1 MSNVLKNRVGYLSG
15 APRISTLP
23 EAAVSGPRTRVL
35 GIVKGFEALGWKVNS
50 FIAGDRVPRKW
61 VTEESEPAVNSKP
74 WKIFLIDLVRLGLN
88 FVNARKAWNELNGKV
103 DLVYEYNAALGSLG
117 WIFKEYEIPWIVE
130 THRPLFYEV
139 EAERQNVFLKKLAR
153 ERELKAYRDCDLI
166 VTITE
171 ALKDILVREGGI
183 PAQKVLVVPS
193 SVDTDKFN
201 PELAKPKRFFDGF
214 TIGFVGNLYVWQ
226 RLDFLIEVLRELRD
240 EGLDISL
247 TVVGSGQMQ
256 KEWMA
261 KALDLELAGNVKFV
275 GQVPG
280 DAVPDYIAGFD
291 IGYSGHQQLQIGTMY
306 HSPLK
311 IYEYMAM
318 ETPVV
323 ASAFADAIEV
333 IKDGETGFLFQSG
346 DKEDLK
352 AALRKAYA
360 KRELLPEIGR
370 KAREEIIANYSW
382 NARVEMMLEK
392 IQNLH
397 VN

>member
-1 MSNVLKNRVGYLSG
+1 MLKNRVGYLSG

-35 GIVKGFEALGWKVNS
+35 GIVKGFESLGWKVNS

-61 VTEESEPAVNSKP
+61 VTEESEPAVNSKA

-117 WIFKEYEIPWIVE
+117 WIFKEYEIPWVVE

-153 ERELKAYRDCDLI
+153 ERELKAYRDCDLV

-183 PAQKVLVVPS
+183 PPEKVLVVPS
-193 SVDTDKFN
+193 SVDTDVFN
-201 PELAKPKRFFDGF
+201 PEIAKAKRFFDGF
-214 TIGFVGNLYVWQ
+214 TIGFVGKLLVFSHQ
-226 RLDFLIEVLRELRD
+226 RPRKQSTIHP
-240 EGLDISL
+240 EGLDICL

-280 DAVPDYIAGFD
+280 NAVPDYIAGFD

-333 IKDGETGFLFQSG
+333 IKDDETGFLFESG
-346 DKEDLK
+346 DKESLK
-352 AALRKAYA
+352 IALRKAYA

-382 NARVEMMLEK
+382 NARVEMMLAK
-392 IQNLH
+392 IQDLL
-397 VN
+397 VRT